1 MNYQNT
7 VEWLF
12 ARLPMYQKIG
22 TKALNKS
29 LLPTQNFLSHIGN
42 PHHQFKS
49 VHVAGTNG
57 KGSVSSM
64 IASVLQEQGYRVGL
78 YTSPHLKDF
87 RERIKIN
94 GEEISEQ
101 AVIDFVE
108 KHQQYIEENTISFF
122 ELTVV
127 MAFDY
132 FARQQTD
139 IAVIEVGMGG
149 RLDSTNVITPLLSV
163 ITNIGLD
170 HTAVLGNTLGKIA
183 GEKAGIIKPK
193 IPVIIGEKHT
203 ETEKV
208 FVEIAQKNE
217 ASIYFAEDNNQTNL
231 YQTDL
236 KGNYQQQNIRT
247 VRTALKILAQ
257 QITID
262 EKSIKEGLANVVKNT
277 KLLGRWQVLNES
289 PLVVADTAHNAH
301 GLQQTMQQVVQ
312 QNFDKLYIVL
322 GVVDDKDLNTI
333 VDYLPKTAYYLF
345 VRPNVARGLD
355 AFVLSDKMRNYG
367 FAGKVCSCV
376 SVGYEEAMKLA
387 TKNDMIYIGGSTF
400 VIAEILK

>member
-22 TKALNKS
+22 AKALNKS

-127 MAFDY
+127 MSFDY

-170 HTAVLGNTLGKIA
+170 HTAVLGNTLGEIA

-208 FVEIAQKNE
+208 FVQIAQKNE
-217 ASIYFAEDNNQTNL
+217 ASIYFAEDDNQTNL

-301 GLQQTMQQVVQ
+301 GLQQTMQQVAQ

-355 AFVLSDKMRNYG
+355 AFVLSEKMRNYG

-400 VIAEILK
+400 VVAEILK

>member
-94 GEEISEQ
+94 GEEIPEQ

-127 MAFDY
+127 MSFDY

-301 GLQQTMQQVVQ
+301 GLQQTMQQVAQ

-400 VIAEILK
+400 VVAEILK

>member
-1 MNYQNT
+1 MNYENT

-29 LLPTQNFLSHIGN
+29 LLPTQNFLTHLGD
-42 PHHQFKS
+42 PHRQFKT

-64 IASVLQEQGYRVGL
+64 IASVLQEQGYKTGL

-94 GEEISEQ
+94 GIEISEQ

-108 KHQQYIEENTISFF
+108 KHKSYIEQNSISFF

-132 FARQQTD
+132 FAQQQMD
-139 IAVIEVGMGG
+139 VAVVEVGMGG
-149 RLDSTNVITPLLSV
+149 RLDATNVITPLLSV

-170 HTAVLGNTLGKIA
+170 HTAILGNTLGEIT
-183 GEKAGIIKPK
+183 GEKAGIIKQNT
-193 IPVIIGEKHT
+193 PVVIGEKHP

-208 FVEIAQKNE
+208 FAKIAKDNN
-217 ASIYFAEDNNQTNL
+217 APIYFAEEAEKTK
-231 YQTDL
+231 YKTDL
-236 KGNYQQQNIRT
+236 QGIYQKQNLQ
-247 VRTALKILAQ
+247 TAYTSLKILAN
-257 QITID
+257 QIQVD
-262 EKSIKEGLANVVKNT
+262 EKHLENGLKNVVKNT
-277 KLLGRWQVLNES
+277 GLLGRWQILNNI

-301 GLQQTMQQVVQ
+301 GLQQTMQQVAEQ
-312 QNFDKLYIVL
+312 DFEKLYIVL
-322 GVVDDKDLNTI
+322 GVVDDKDLDTI
-333 VDYLPKTAYYLF
+333 KEFLPTKAYYIY
-345 VRPNVARGLD
+345 VCPNVVRGLP
-355 AFVLSDKMRNYG
+355 AEILANKMTEFG
-367 FAGKVCSCV
+367 FEGEVSTCV
-376 SVGYEEAMKLA
+376 SNGYERALELA
-387 TKNDMIYIGGSTF
+387 TNKDVIYIGGSTF
-400 VIAEILK
+400 VVADILK

>member
-22 TKALNKS
+22 AKALNKS
-29 LLPTQNFLSHIGN
+29 LLPTQNFLSHVGN

-64 IASVLQEQGYRVGL
+64 MASVLQEQGYRVGL

-132 FARQQTD
+132 FAHQQTD

-170 HTAVLGNTLGKIA
+170 HTAVLGNTLAEIA

-208 FVEIAQKNE
+208 FVQIAQKNE
-217 ASIYFAEDNNQTNL
+217 APIYFAEDDNQTDL

-257 QITID
+257 QITIN
-262 EKSIKEGLANVVKNT
+262 EKSIKEGLVNVVKNT

-301 GLQQTMQQVVQ
+301 GLQQTMQQVAQ
-312 QNFDKLYIVL
+312 QDFDKLYILL

-355 AFVLSDKMRNYG
+355 AFVLSEKMRNYG
-367 FAGKVCSCV
+367 FAGEVCSCV
-376 SVGYEEAMKLA
+376 SAGYEEAMKLA

-400 VIAEILK
+400 VVAEILK

>member
-193 IPVIIGEKHT
+193 IPVVIGEKHT

-301 GLQQTMQQVVQ
+301 GLQQTMQQVAQ

-355 AFVLSDKMRNYG
+355 AFVLSEKMRNYG

-400 VIAEILK
+400 VVAEILK

>member
-22 TKALNKS
+22 AKALNKS
-29 LLPTQNFLSHIGN
+29 LLPTQNFLSHVGN

-132 FARQQTD
+132 FAHQQTD

-170 HTAVLGNTLGKIA
+170 HTAVLGNTLAEIA

-217 ASIYFAEDNNQTNL
+217 TPIYFAEDDNQTDL

-257 QITID
+257 QININ
-262 EKSIKEGLANVVKNT
+262 EKSIKEGLVNVVKNT

-301 GLQQTMQQVVQ
+301 GLQQTMQQVAQ
-312 QNFDKLYIVL
+312 QDFDKLYIVL

-355 AFVLSDKMRNYG
+355 AFVLSEKMRNYG
-367 FAGKVCSCV
+367 FAGGVYSCV
-376 SVGYEEAMKLA
+376 SAGYEEAMKLA

-400 VIAEILK
+400 VVAEILK

>member
-1 MNYQNT
+1 M
-7 VEWLF
+7 E
-12 ARLPMYQKIG
+12 
-22 TKALNKS
+22 
-29 LLPTQNFLSHIGN
+29 
-42 PHHQFKS
+42 
-49 VHVAGTNG
+49 GTNG

-94 GEEISEQ
+94 GEEIPEQ

-208 FVEIAQKNE
+208 FVQIAQKNE
-217 ASIYFAEDNNQTNL
+217 ASIYFAEDDNQTDL

-262 EKSIKEGLANVVKNT
+262 EKSIKKGLANVVKNT

-301 GLQQTMQQVVQ
+301 GLQQTMQQVAQ
-312 QNFDKLYIVL
+312 QDFDKLYIVL

-345 VRPNVARGLD
+345 VRPNVVRGLD
-355 AFVLSDKMRNYG
+355 AFVLSEKMCNYG

-400 VIAEILK
+400 VVAEILK

>member
-22 TKALNKS
+22 AKALNKS
-29 LLPTQNFLSHIGN
+29 LLPTQNFLSHVGN

-64 IASVLQEQGYRVGL
+64 MASVLQEQGYRVGL

-132 FARQQTD
+132 FAHQQTD

-170 HTAVLGNTLGKIA
+170 HTAVLGNTLAEIA

-208 FVEIAQKNE
+208 FVQIAQKNE
-217 ASIYFAEDNNQTNL
+217 APIYFAEDDNQTDL

-262 EKSIKEGLANVVKNT
+262 EKSIKKGLANVVKNT

-301 GLQQTMQQVVQ
+301 GLQQTMQQVAQ
-312 QNFDKLYIVL
+312 QDFDKLYIVL

-355 AFVLSDKMRNYG
+355 AFVLSEKMRNYG
-367 FAGKVCSCV
+367 FVGEVCSCV

-400 VIAEILK
+400 VVAEILK

>member
-312 QNFDKLYIVL
+312 QDFDKLYIVL

-400 VIAEILK
+400 VVAEILK

>member
-1 MNYQNT
+1 MNYENT

-29 LLPTQNFLSHIGN
+29 LLPTQNFLTHLGD
-42 PHHQFKS
+42 PHRQFKT

-64 IASVLQEQGYRVGL
+64 IASVLQEQGYKTGL

-94 GEEISEQ
+94 GIEISEQ

-108 KHQQYIEENTISFF
+108 KHKSYIEQNSISFF

-132 FARQQTD
+132 FAQQQMD
-139 IAVIEVGMGG
+139 VAVVEVGMGG
-149 RLDSTNVITPLLSV
+149 RLDATNVITPLLSV

-170 HTAVLGNTLGKIA
+170 HTAILGNTLGEIT
-183 GEKAGIIKPK
+183 GEKAGIIKQNT
-193 IPVIIGEKHT
+193 PVVIGEKHP

-208 FVEIAQKNE
+208 FAKIAKDNN
-217 ASIYFAEDNNQTNL
+217 APIYFAEEAEKTK
-231 YQTDL
+231 YKTDL
-236 KGNYQQQNIRT
+236 QGIYQKQNLQ
-247 VRTALKILAQ
+247 TAYTSLKILAN
-257 QITID
+257 QIQVD
-262 EKSIKEGLANVVKNT
+262 EKHLENGLKNVVKNT
-277 KLLGRWQVLNES
+277 GLLGRWQILNNI

-301 GLQQTMQQVVQ
+301 GLQQTMQQVAEQ
-312 QNFDKLYIVL
+312 DFEKLYIVL

-333 VDYLPKTAYYLF
+333 KEFLPTKAYYIY
-345 VRPNVARGLD
+345 VCPNVVRGLP
-355 AFVLSDKMRNYG
+355 AEILANKMTEFG
-367 FAGKVCSCV
+367 FEGELGTCV
-376 SVGYEEAMKLA
+376 SDGYERALGLA
-387 TKNDMIYIGGSTF
+387 TNKDMIYIGGSTF
-400 VIAEILK
+400 VVADILK

>member
-132 FARQQTD
+132 FAHQQTD

-217 ASIYFAEDNNQTNL
+217 ASIYFAEDNNQTDL

-301 GLQQTMQQVVQ
+301 GLQQTMQQVAQ

-355 AFVLSDKMRNYG
+355 AFVLSEKMRNYG
-367 FAGKVCSCV
+367 FAGGVYSCV
-376 SVGYEEAMKLA
+376 SAGYEEAMKLA

-400 VIAEILK
+400 VVAEILK

>member
-127 MAFDY
+127 MSFDY

-170 HTAVLGNTLGKIA
+170 HTAVLGNTLGEIA

-208 FVEIAQKNE
+208 FVQIAQKNE
-217 ASIYFAEDNNQTNL
+217 ASIYFAEDDNQTNL

-301 GLQQTMQQVVQ
+301 GLQQTMQQVAQ

-355 AFVLSDKMRNYG
+355 AFVLSEKMRNYG

-400 VIAEILK
+400 VVAEILK

>member
-301 GLQQTMQQVVQ
+301 GLQQTMQQVAQ

-400 VIAEILK
+400 VVAEILK

>member
-193 IPVIIGEKHT
+193 IPVVIGEKHT

-301 GLQQTMQQVVQ
+301 GLQQTMQQVAQ

>member
-22 TKALNKS
+22 AKALNKS

-247 VRTALKILAQ
+247 VWTALKILAQ

>member
-1 MNYQNT
+1 MNYENT

-29 LLPTQNFLSHIGN
+29 LLPTQNFLTHLGD
-42 PHHQFKS
+42 PHRQFKT

-64 IASVLQEQGYRVGL
+64 IASVLQEQGYKTGL

-94 GEEISEQ
+94 GIEISEQ

-108 KHQQYIEENTISFF
+108 KHKSYIEQNSISFF

-132 FARQQTD
+132 FAQQQID
-139 IAVIEVGMGG
+139 VAVVEVGMGG
-149 RLDSTNVITPLLSV
+149 RLDATNVITPLLSV

-170 HTAVLGNTLGKIA
+170 HTAILGNTLGEIT
-183 GEKAGIIKPK
+183 GEKAGIIKQNT
-193 IPVIIGEKHT
+193 PVVIGEKHP

-208 FVEIAQKNE
+208 FAKIAKDNN
-217 ASIYFAEDNNQTNL
+217 APIYFAEEAEKTKYKADLQGIYQKQNLQTA
-231 YQTDL
+231 YTS
-236 KGNYQQQNIRT
+236 
-247 VRTALKILAQ
+247 LKILAN
-257 QITID
+257 QIQVD
-262 EKSIKEGLANVVKNT
+262 EKHLENGLKNVVKNT
-277 KLLGRWQVLNES
+277 GLLGRWQILNNI

-301 GLQQTMQQVVQ
+301 GLQQTMQQVAEQ
-312 QNFDKLYIVL
+312 DFEKLYIVL

-333 VDYLPKTAYYLF
+333 KEFLPTKAYYIY
-345 VRPNVARGLD
+345 VCPNVVRGLP
-355 AFVLSDKMRNYG
+355 AEILANKMTEFG
-367 FAGKVCSCV
+367 FEGEVGTCV
-376 SVGYEEAMKLA
+376 SDGYERALELA
-387 TKNDMIYIGGSTF
+387 TNKDVIYIGGSTF
-400 VIAEILK
+400 VVADILK

>member
-12 ARLPMYQKIG
+12 AQLPMYQKIG
-22 TKALNKS
+22 AKALNKS
-29 LLPTQNFLSHIGN
+29 LQPTQKFLSHIGN
-42 PHHQFKS
+42 PHHQFKT

-64 IASVLQEQGYRVGL
+64 IASVLQEQDYKVGL

-94 GEEISEQ
+94 GIEISEQ
-101 AVIDFVE
+101 SVIDFVE
-108 KHQQYIEENTISFF
+108 KHKSYIEENSISFF

-132 FARQQTD
+132 FAQQQTD

-170 HTAVLGNTLGKIA
+170 HTAILGNTLGEIA
-183 GEKAGIIKPK
+183 REKAGIIKQN
-193 IPVIIGEKHT
+193 IPVIIGEKHP
-203 ETEKV
+203 ETQPIFEQ
-208 FVEIAQKNE
+208 IAQKNE
-217 ASIYFAEDNNQTNL
+217 APIYFAEDVNQTDL

-236 KGNYQQQNIRT
+236 KGIYQKQNVQT
-247 VRTALKILAQ
+247 AQTALRILAQ
-257 QITID
+257 QIDID
-262 EKSIKEGLANVVKNT
+262 EEAIKKGLANVVKNT
-277 KLLGRWQVLNES
+277 KLLGRWQVLNEK

-301 GLQQTMQQVVQ
+301 GLQQTMKQVSQQK
-312 QNFDKLYIVL
+312 FDKLYVVL
-322 GVVDDKDLNTI
+322 GVVDDKDLTAI
-333 VDYLPKTAYYLF
+333 VDYMPKTAYYFF
-345 VRPNVARGLD
+345 VRPNVVRGLD
-355 AFVLSDKMRNYG
+355 ANILSEKMHNYG
-367 FAGKVCSCV
+367 FDGEACSCV
-376 SVGYEEAMKLA
+376 SDGYEKALQVA
-387 TKNDMIYIGGSTF
+387 TTTDMIYIGGSTF
-400 VIAEILK
+400 VVAEIFK